1 MSPAQKIR
9 MAAVQQRKQYA
20 RTPAER
26 LLLKWVIC
34 WVLFAAVATVF
45 MLWYLFKL
53 AEKPVVTDHMSRLLS
68 IHDHISTEKYRQ
80 HDRIFNAI
88 MHNITAKIIKEQFND
103 MTLKDTGG
111 RDLIRAVAR
120 YWRELGMDV
129 VKVPTYMMLAT
140 RPNSS
145 FDNKVYLKENGAVL
159 FETSNRE
166 SSLIGGKAYIPTA
179 HFTFTPAGDVT
190 GRAVYVNFGRI
201 EDYRELIKQ
210 KVPINN
216 SVFLARTGLITTSE
230 KVRNAEAMGA
240 AGIVIFLNP
249 NDAAPPDG
257 GQAFPNSIWI
267 DGNAIPRDSAA
278 YVLGDPLTPGI
289 PSSFG
294 ANPLS
299 VENSAVPAVPAQP
312 ISYGDAAA
320 IMKHFDRKPCPS
332 GWHPSFVEDCYLM
345 GDVGLRLQ
353 VVTHNQHVHMTTPNV
368 IGIIRG
374 KVEPDRFVMVGSHTS
389 ENTRGSAEPLLSVA
403 KMVVQSKVF
412 AALHKQKRWTPR
424 RSIVFALFYGER
436 PSFEGATEWVED
448 HLAAVQNGA
457 VLFITSGMFS
467 GGMFVPKA
475 MPGLS
480 WSLRHVANLVYS
492 NDTITML
499 KEWEETN
506 RNSTVAV
513 AMPPRGLGDDAAFS
527 FTAGIPTAFFHYV
540 HPRIMDEK
548 YPAFGTAYDSY
559 SMVEKM
565 DPNFH
570 WIRMEAQ
577 ASALLTRFWAD
588 RTLLPLDVLEMAEWI
603 NLRAREFDV
612 NHRRTFSGDNEDNT
626 PMDPILSAARQFVD
640 SSRYFMNWT
649 QRIRPDSPI
658 YVRIYND
665 IVLRIPRV
673 FLIPGGVPTRDV
685 THKNVLFSPQGYAF
699 PGLQDLV
706 RRHPFQMKPFG
717 RHVAF
722 IAECIT
728 QATEILHFLPIAQ

>member
-1 MSPAQKIR
+1 MALQRRGSRTPPMSPGRGAMSPGRGAMSPAQKIR

-34 WVLFAAVATVF
+34 WVLFAAVATTF

-88 MHNITAKIIKEQFND
+88 MHNITAKVIKQQFND
-103 MTLKDTGG
+103 MTTKDTGG

-140 RPNSS
+140 RPNTS
-145 FDNKVYLKENGAVL
+145 FDNK
-159 FETSNRE
+159 
-166 SSLIGGKAYIPTA
+166 
-179 HFTFTPAGDVT
+179 
-190 GRAVYVNFGRI
+190 GRAVYVNYGRI
-201 EDYRELIKQ
+201 QDYGELNRQEIQ
-210 KVPINN
+210 IRD
-216 SVFLARTGLITTSE
+216 SVVLARTGEITTSE
-230 KVRNAEAMGA
+230 KVRNAEQMGA
-240 AGIVIFLNP
+240 VGIVIFLNP
-249 NDAAPPDG
+249 DHAAPFSG
-257 GQAFPNSIWI
+257 ESAFPNSMWV

-294 ANPLS
+294 ANPLA
-299 VENSAVPAVPAQP
+299 VENSAVPAIPAQP
-312 ISYGDAAA
+312 ISYGNAAE
-320 IMKHFDRKPCPS
+320 IMKYFTEKPCPKAWEPNL
-332 GWHPSFVEDCYLM
+332 GVGGCYLM
-345 GDVGLRLQ
+345 GGPGLRFQ
-353 VVTHNQHVHMTTPNV
+353 VLTHNQHVHITTPNV

-374 KVEPDRFVMVGSHTS
+374 KVEPDRFVVVGSHTS

-424 RSIVFALFYGER
+424 RSIIFALFYGER

-448 HLAAVQNGA
+448 HLAALQNGA

-480 WSLRHVANLVYS
+480 WSLRHVTNLVYS
-492 NDTITML
+492 NDTVTML
-499 KEWEETN
+499 KEWEE
-506 RNSTVAV
+506 RKNSTVAV
-513 AMPPRGLGDDAAFS
+513 AMPPMGLGDDAPFS
-527 FTAGIPTAFFHYV
+527 FTAGIPTAFMHYMNPLV
-540 HPRIMDEK
+540 LDDK
-548 YPAFGTAYDSY
+548 YPAVGTAYDSY

-603 NLRAREFDV
+603 NLRAKEFEV
-612 NHRRTFSGDNEDNT
+612 NYRDTFNQRTDDTME
-626 PMDPILSAARQFVD
+626 PVLSSAKQFVD
-640 SSRYFMNWT
+640 SARYFMNWT

-665 IVLRIPRV
+665 IVLRISRV
-673 FLIPGGVPTRDV
+673 FLIPGGIPTRDV
-685 THKNVLFSPQGYAF
+685 THKNVLFSPKGRAF
-699 PGLQDLV
+699 PGLLDLV
-706 RRHPFQMKPFG
+706 HKRPFDDKAFG

-722 IAECIT
+722 IAECII